1 MMWQLKKEIDAR
13 HPGAN
18 QLQLKKR
25 CCRYRKPG
33 AACRDVAA
41 EERDRC
47 QASRSEPAAAEEK
60 MLPVPETRKPGA
72 AVSVMRAAEE
82 DQCLEL

>member
-33 AACRDVAA
+33 SQA
-41 EERDRC
+41 RC
-47 QASRSEPAAAEEK
+47 VGDARS
-60 MLPVPETRKPGA
+60 
-72 AVSVMRAAEE
+72 
-82 DQCLEL
+82 